1 MQKTGR
7 LSFLPL
13 CVLAGILLAGLC
25 LPAQGQL
32 VSPWFRGG
40 KAVWEALLNK
50 AKLPAA
56 GKAAF
61 SQPLS
66 NAATG
71 YAVKTTAS
79 NWLRHRVAHS
89 GVFSRMEKETL
100 LQPNHT
106 PKMQLGKIAY
116 FHDRDARL
124 FNWVPSQPGAKAE
137 ENAFW
142 RHQNILANTLAEL
155 ETFYRREL
163 PEAFASSV
171 FSKEQVARLM
181 EDPIQPPAF
190 VLYPKEIARFASL
203 KTLAEQQAWA
213 VQTLQAVWG
222 DLNALLAKHPT
233 RLQGNEFERYYI
245 QKLRLLYFMTVQEV
259 LAKATE
265 KRPSLIVRRKRALK
279 ADLPGAERPEKA
291 LLKIREGLGLYA
303 NLRPAIMHKA
313 LSNACPIKRENI
325 GDSMDLLIVRELT
338 GGIYF
343 GEHGWREGK
352 YGQEAY
358 DVERYSEMEI
368 RRIAKVAFN
377 AAMARKKNLVSVDK
391 SNVLETS
398 RLWRRVVNEMSAD
411 YPEVTV
417 SHMYVDNAAMQL
429 VYRPGQ
435 FDVLLTSNMFGDI
448 HSDEASMITGSLGML
463 PSASLADGSFGL

>member
-40 KAVWEALLNK
+40 KPAWEALLNK

-163 PEAFASSV
+163 PEAFASLV
-171 FSKEQVARLM
+171 FSKEQVSRLM
-181 EDPIQPPAF
+181 EDPVQPPAF
-190 VLYPKEIARFASL
+190 VLYPKEIAHFASL

-213 VQTLQAVWG
+213 SQTLNAIWG

-279 ADLPGAERPEKA
+279 ADLPGAERPMTDAQRLGFLRYHLDKRLAARPLATAADDGNFEQYSRLKAWLARLAPIYEPYAAAEAFGARYEDALRLGALWPDIIVGPQEGLKLRRMTAQQAEELLPAKIHTLETQLSAMHSQTPQEASFYTRYYRLERQKA
-291 LLKIREGLGLYA
+291 LYESFLIRHRLAQGLG
-303 NLRPAIMHKA
+303 
-313 LSNACPIKRENI
+313 
-325 GDSMDLLIVRELT
+325 
-338 GGIYF
+338 
-343 GEHGWREGK
+343 
-352 YGQEAY
+352 Q
-358 DVERYSEMEI
+358 
-368 RRIAKVAFN
+368 
-377 AAMARKKNLVSVDK
+377 
-391 SNVLETS
+391 
-398 RLWRRVVNEMSAD
+398 
-411 YPEVTV
+411 
-417 SHMYVDNAAMQL
+417 
-429 VYRPGQ
+429 
-435 FDVLLTSNMFGDI
+435 
-448 HSDEASMITGSLGML
+448 
-463 PSASLADGSFGL
+463 